1 RHVGARHGLCRS
13 FAAGKLGNAEAGAET
28 DMRRHPFN
36 RQAGECGARILG
48 KKTRRGEVAS
58 RQHAGEFLAADP
70 ADGVI
75 LASSL
80 TEYARE
86 SGDDPISAGVTVSVV
101 DRLEVIEV
109 AQNERDG
116 RLASGVAGQDT
127 VQPFG
132 KAAAV
137 EQAGEGVRARLFG
150 DLVK

>member
-1 RHVGARHGLCRS
+1 
-13 FAAGKLGNAEAGAET
+13 
-28 DMRRHPFN
+28 
-36 RQAGECGARILG
+36 
-48 KKTRRGEVAS
+48 
-58 RQHAGEFLAADP
+58 
-70 ADGVI
+70 GVI

-109 AQNERDG
+109 AQDERDG

-127 VQPFG
+127 VQPFS

-150 DLVK
+150 DLVKQLSDQDHEDQQRDCYREYGTKRLRQQGIGGG